1 MKKIYMKPE
10 LEVVKVKMPSHLM
23 EASNAT
29 LSIEVEDEITT
40 SDDFGSRFFDFD
52 DEGDY

>member
-1 MKKIYMKPE
+1 MKPE
-10 LEVVKVKMPSHLM
+10 FEVVKVKMTSHLM
-23 EASNAT
+23 ESSNAT
-29 LSIEVEDEITT
+29 LSIEVEDQITT